1 MVFFKCTRG
10 SIFFAAFE
18 REMLSAVTAIQVTLD
33 GVVREQASQRKLL
46 NLLMTS
52 SASAEVN
59 VELPDD
65 LTFPLTSVE
74 DVEELEVKLLDKTI
88 KNLVVS
94 ICTIMFVV

>member
-1 MVFFKCTRG
+1 
-10 SIFFAAFE
+10 
-18 REMLSAVTAIQVTLD
+18 MLSAVTAIQVTLD
-33 GVVREQASQRKLL
+33 SVVREQASQRKLL
-46 NLLMTS
+46 NMIMTS

-74 DVEELEVKLLDKTI
+74 DVEELEVKLLDKII

>member
-1 MVFFKCTRG
+1 M
-10 SIFFAAFE
+10 
-18 REMLSAVTAIQVTLD
+18 TATQVTLD

-52 SASAEVN
+52 SASADVN

-74 DVEELEVKLLDKTI
+74 DVEKLEVKLLDKTI

>member
-1 MVFFKCTRG
+1 M
-10 SIFFAAFE
+10 
-18 REMLSAVTAIQVTLD
+18 TAIQVTLD
-33 GVVREQASQRKLL
+33 GVVREQASQQKLL

-74 DVEELEVKLLDKTI
+74 DVEELEVKLLDKTV

>member
-1 MVFFKCTRG
+1 M
-10 SIFFAAFE
+10 
-18 REMLSAVTAIQVTLD
+18 TAIQVTLD

-46 NLLMTS
+46 NMIMTS

-65 LTFPLTSVE
+65 LTFPLSSVE

-94 ICTIMFVV
+94 IFTIMFVV

>member
-1 MVFFKCTRG
+1 M
-10 SIFFAAFE
+10 
-18 REMLSAVTAIQVTLD
+18 TAIQVTLD
-33 GVVREQASQRKLL
+33 GVVREQASQQKLL

-52 SASAEVN
+52 STSAEVN

-74 DVEELEVKLLDKTI
+74 DVEELEVKLLDKTV

>member
-1 MVFFKCTRG
+1 M
-10 SIFFAAFE
+10 
-18 REMLSAVTAIQVTLD
+18 TATQVTLD
-33 GVVREQASQRKLL
+33 GVVRGQASQRKLL

-52 SASAEVN
+52 SASADVN

-74 DVEELEVKLLDKTI
+74 DVEKLEVKLLDKTI

>member
-1 MVFFKCTRG
+1 M
-10 SIFFAAFE
+10 
-18 REMLSAVTAIQVTLD
+18 TAIQVTLD

-74 DVEELEVKLLDKTI
+74 DVEELEVKLLDKTV

>member
-1 MVFFKCTRG
+1 M
-10 SIFFAAFE
+10 S
-18 REMLSAVTAIQVTLD
+18 
-33 GVVREQASQRKLL
+33 
-46 NLLMTS
+46 LLMTS

-74 DVEELEVKLLDKTI
+74 DVEKLEVKLLDKTI

>member
-1 MVFFKCTRG
+1 
-10 SIFFAAFE
+10 
-18 REMLSAVTAIQVTLD
+18 MLSAVTSIQVTLD

-65 LTFPLTSVE
+65 LTFPLSSVE

-94 ICTIMFVV
+94 ICIIMFVV

>member
-1 MVFFKCTRG
+1 M
-10 SIFFAAFE
+10 
-18 REMLSAVTAIQVTLD
+18 TAIQVTVD

-65 LTFPLTSVE
+65 LTFPLTCVE
-74 DVEELEVKLLDKTI
+74 DVEKLEVKLLDKTI